1 MRVWIDAY
9 HSSKG
14 TIHAQARFCELV
26 CLVGCFSVPYLIHIP
41 SCSKGGD
48 KGNSSFGF
56 GISIWTGGTGLLG
69 KKCERIS
76 QKLSDD
82 TSVTYG
88 SIVNPSHCPGV
99 ILFLLCLWLFTN
111 PTSIR
116 YTWSHTGPLTS
127 QSYRWKVIHKE
138 SLRAELISSLHCRL
152 NQLISQWWFNF

>member
-9 HSSKG
+9 HPSKG
-14 TIHAQARFCELV
+14 TIHAQARFRELV
-26 CLVGCFSVPYLIHIP
+26 CLVGCFSLPYLIHVP
-41 SCSKGGD
+41 SCSKEGMGR
-48 KGNSSFGF
+48 
-56 GISIWTGGTGLLG
+56 TPHLGLESVFEQGVLACWG
-69 KKCERIS
+69 KKRERIS

-82 TSVTYG
+82 TSVTHG
-88 SIVNPSHCPGV
+88 SIVKPSHCPGV

-138 SLRAELISSLHCRL
+138 SLRAELISSLCCWL
-152 NQLISQWWFNF
+152 NQLISQWWFPF